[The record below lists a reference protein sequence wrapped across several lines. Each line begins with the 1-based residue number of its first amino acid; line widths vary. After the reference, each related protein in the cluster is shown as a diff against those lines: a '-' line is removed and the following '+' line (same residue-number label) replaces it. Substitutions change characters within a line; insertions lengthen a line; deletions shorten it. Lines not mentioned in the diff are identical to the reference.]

1 MGGTLT
7 YKFIFLMYILR
18 NNLSLNKWWILL
30 WSVVVDELV
39 NLVMSSSDGVCIDCV
54 VDVGYV
60 LGGWGLDA
68 VLEGCYWVYIL
79 LELLWYLVLCKI
91 LKIIATCRLIKLA
104 KLFLHNIGRF
114 RSNWCLIALI
124 LIVQSLEFRITSCKI
139 ISIIWKPFL
148 ILIISSTVL
157 NRMIWRILDLLITIN
172 ALIYIINEW
181 WVLITIHWLV
191 RKRIRVQ

>member
-7 YKFIFLMYILR
+7 YKFIFLVYILR

-60 LGGWGLDA
+60 LGGGGLDA

-91 LKIIATCRLIKLA
+91 LKIIATCRLIKLT

-157 NRMIWRILDLLITIN
+157 NRKIWRILDLLITIN

-191 RKRIRVQ
+191 RQRIRVQ

>member
-1 MGGTLT
+1 
-7 YKFIFLMYILR
+7 MYILR

-60 LGGWGLDA
+60 LGGGGLDA

-91 LKIIATCRLIKLA
+91 LKIIATCRLIKLT

-139 ISIIWKPFL
+139 ISII
-148 ILIISSTVL
+148 
-157 NRMIWRILDLLITIN
+157 
-172 ALIYIINEW
+172 
-181 WVLITIHWLV
+181 
-191 RKRIRVQ
+191 

>member
-1 MGGTLT
+1 MGGTLA
-7 YKFIFLMYILR
+7 YKFIFLVYILR

-91 LKIIATCRLIKLA
+91 LKIIATCRLIKLT

>member
-7 YKFIFLMYILR
+7 YKFIFLVYILR
-18 NNLSLNKWWILL
+18 NNLSLNNWWILL
-30 WSVVVDELV
+30 WSVVVDELI
-39 NLVMSSSDGVCIDCV
+39 NLVMSSSDRVCIDCV

-60 LGGWGLDA
+60 LGGGGLAA

-91 LKIIATCRLIKLA
+91 LKIIATYRLIKLS

-114 RSNWCLIALI
+114 RSNWCLIALM

-148 ILIISSTVL
+148 ILIISSTIL
-157 NRMIWRILDLLITIN
+157 NRIIWRILDLLITIN
-172 ALIYIINEW
+172 ALIYIIDEW
-181 WVLITIHWLV
+181 WVLIAIHW
-191 RKRIRVQ
+191 

>member
-7 YKFIFLMYILR
+7 YKFIFLVYILR

-60 LGGWGLDA
+60 LGGGGLDA

-91 LKIIATCRLIKLA
+91 LKIIATCRLIKLT

-157 NRMIWRILDLLITIN
+157 NRKIWRILDLLITIN

>member
-1 MGGTLT
+1 
-7 YKFIFLMYILR
+7 MYILR

-91 LKIIATCRLIKLA
+91 LKIIATCRLIKLT

-191 RKRIRVQ
+191 RQRIRVQ